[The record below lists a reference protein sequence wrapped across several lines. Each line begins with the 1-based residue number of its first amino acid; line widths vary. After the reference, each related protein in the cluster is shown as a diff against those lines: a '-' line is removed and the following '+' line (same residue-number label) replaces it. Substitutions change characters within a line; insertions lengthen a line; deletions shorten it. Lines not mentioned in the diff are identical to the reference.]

1 VLNCRWIIIP
11 AKMKAY
17 ETVDQYLA
25 HAKQWKREL
34 TKLREILLETSL
46 HEEVKW
52 GAPIYTC
59 NGKNVA
65 GIAGFKSYFGLWFHQ
80 GALLKDPKK
89 KLINAQEGITKAL
102 RQWRFKSIDEIDAK
116 IIKAYVKEAIKLV
129 EDGNEIKPIRKKKL
143 VVPKELAAALK
154 KNSSAA
160 TAYKKLTQFKQR
172 EYAEFIAEAMKPE
185 TKARRLEKI
194 LPMIAIGI
202 GLNDKYR

>member
-1 VLNCRWIIIP
+1 MN
-11 AKMKAY
+11 AY

-25 HAKQWKREL
+25 HAKQWKSEL
-34 TKLREILLETSL
+34 AKLREILLETSL
-46 HEEVKW
+46 HEEIKW
-52 GAPIYTC
+52 GAPIYTY

-80 GALLKDPKK
+80 GALLKDSRK

-116 IIKAYVKEAIKLV
+116 IIKAYIKEAIKLV
-129 EDGNEIKPIRKKKL
+129 EDGKEIKPLPRKKL
-143 VVPKELAAALK
+143 IVPKELTLALK
-154 KNSSAA
+154 KNALAA
-160 TAYKKLTQFKQR
+160 AAYKKLTPFKQR
-172 EYAEFIAEAMKPE
+172 EYAEFIADASKSE

-194 LPMIAIGI
+194 LPMITRGI